1 MIAKSHYLL
10 GKIGGGSDDGEDGS
24 CEFDGTGVFVLPSG

>member
-1 MIAKSHYLL
+1 MIAKRYYLL

-24 CEFDGTGVFVLPSG
+24 CEFDDTGSVVLPLC